1 MIPDDSAEDILQALH
16 RIAANRDPAST
27 FGPSH
32 LFIFDRRTAEALG
45 IDWDKAE
52 KVQFEDDGDEDT
64 EEP

>member
-1 MIPDDSAEDILQALH
+1 MIPDDNAEDILQALH
-16 RIAANRDPAST
+16 RLVNARDPDLR
-27 FGPSH
+27 PSH